1 MIAFLCHI
9 SCVLHW
15 HPREIEQ
22 FVRKRKNKTNVLNIF
37 VALST
42 AHLSAK
48 LV

>member
-1 MIAFLCHI
+1 MIAFLCQI
-9 SCVLHW
+9 SCVLHC

-42 AHLSAK
+42 AQLSAK